1 MAIYNADHRFIP
13 AVPLCSADQYFSRI
27 NKDIIIIIIFIIIII
42 IIIIIIVIIIITNLP
57 SGYERFVFCVAIVF
71 VKPRQLYAYSVSYVC
86 LIIIMHSY
94 PLRHAR
100 YQSNVPFLVN
110 FF

>member
-13 AVPLCSADQYFSRI
+13 AVPLCSADRYFSRI
-27 NKDIIIIIIFIIIII
+27 NKDIIIIIFI
-42 IIIIIIVIIIITNLP
+42 IIIITNLP
-57 SGYERFVFCVAIVF
+57 SGCERFVFCVAIVF
-71 VKPRQLYAYSVSYVC
+71 VKSQQLYAYSVSNVC

-100 YQSNVPFLVN
+100 YQKSNVPFLVN

>member
-13 AVPLCSADQYFSRI
+13 AVPLCSADRYFSRI
-27 NKDIIIIIIFIIIII
+27 NKDIIIIIFII
-42 IIIIIIVIIIITNLP
+42 VIIITNLP

-100 YQSNVPFLVN
+100 YQKSNVPFLVN

>member
-1 MAIYNADHRFIP
+1 MAIYNAGHRFIP
-13 AVPLCSADQYFSRI
+13 AVPLCSADRYFSRI
-27 NKDIIIIIIFIIIII
+27 NKDIIIIIF
-42 IIIIIIVIIIITNLP
+42 IIVIIIITNLP
-57 SGYERFVFCVAIVF
+57 SGYERFVLCVAIVF
-71 VKPRQLYAYSVSYVC
+71 VKPQQLYAYSVSYVC